1 MEFEK
6 ISEVIAEQ
14 MGIAK
19 DSITL
24 DTEFK
29 KDLNADSIDIY
40 QIIEE
45 LEESFGLEFE
55 SEVAENIRTVGDAVD
70 YVKSVLNP

>member
-6 ISEVIAEQ
+6 ICEVIAEQ
-14 MGIAK
+14 MGVSK

-24 DTEFK
+24 DTAFQQ
-29 KDLNADSIDIY
+29 DLNADSIDIY
-40 QIIEE
+40 QIIEQ

-70 YVKSVLNP
+70 YVKSVINP

>member
-14 MGIAK
+14 MGISK

-24 DTEFK
+24 DTAFQR
-29 KDLNADSIDIY
+29 DLNADSLDIY
-40 QIIEE
+40 QIIEQ
-45 LEESFGLEFE
+45 LEDSFDLEFE
-55 SEVAENIRTVGDAVD
+55 SEVAEKIQTVGDAVE
-70 YVKSVLNP
+70 YVKSVLNS

>member
-14 MGIAK
+14 MGISK

-24 DTEFK
+24 NTAFK
-29 KDLNADSIDIY
+29 QDLNADSIDIY

-45 LEESFGLEFE
+45 LEQSFGLEFE
-55 SEVAENIRTVGDAVD
+55 SEVAESIRTVGDAVD
-70 YVKSVLNP
+70 YVKSVLNA